1 MPVRVIKED
10 DLFLLTDERGDI
22 PAGHRGGMG
31 LYRRDTRFLSRFELR
46 VNGEPPVVLQSEAD
60 RNYAA
65 RILLMNPPETG
76 GGPHGLARDSIILE
90 RERAIYQGVLYER
103 LTVTNHH
110 RSDQVVEVT
119 YHFDAD
125 FADMFIVRGFRG
137 ARTGSVVGRVCDD
150 RGLCIR
156 YRGADGLERETRV
169 RFSEP
174 ATGWDDGH
182 RFLFRLE
189 PGQSRQVTLTVEPV
203 IAGVPAGGP
212 VAPGSGKATGS
223 GAETGTAA
231 GAATVTETA
240 TGAGTEAGPQP
251 ARPVAGP
258 PAAPAGRSLDEVLGE
273 LERSYREWQD
283 TAPGVESSHDVLN
296 HLLQRSLADLR
307 MLTTDLGDGPF
318 PVAGVPWF
326 AVPFG
331 RDSLI
336 TALQALPFRPE
347 LARGT
352 LRTLAR
358 LQGTRVDPW
367 REEEPGK
374 IPHEVRYGELANTH
388 QIPFGRY
395 YGTVDATPLF
405 LILAAEFYRWT
416 GDRPFAAS
424 LRPHV
429 LAALEWIERYGDSD
443 GDGFVEYRGKSDG
456 GLANQGWKDSGD
468 SVIHRDGTLARGPI
482 ALCEV
487 QGYVYEAMRQWGRI
501 FREWGDVER
510 AARLDEAAAR
520 LKQRFAEAF
529 WMEDEGFVALALDG
543 EKRRVATLTSNPGH
557 LLITDLLDRERA
569 DRVARRLLE
578 PDFFS
583 GYGIRTMS
591 ARERAYNP
599 ISYHNGSVWPHDNS
613 LIAWGMARHGHH
625 EAVHRVLA
633 GILAVAEQAEYHR
646 LPELWCG
653 FPAAPGRR
661 FVPYPVACSPQ
672 AWAAGAPLLLL
683 RALLGLEPDLPG
695 GVIRLRPALPAWLD
709 GLRVLGLR
717 LGNGR
722 LSFEVRRDPRH
733 ASEAGETAA
742 GREGRGT
749 TVEILENTTGARL
762 VVG

>member
-10 DLFLLTDERGDI
+10 DTFLLTDERGDI
-22 PAGHRGGMG
+22 PAGSPGGLG
-31 LYRRDTRFLSRFELR
+31 LYTRDTRFLSRFELR
-46 VNGEPPVVLQSEAD
+46 VNGALPLVLQSEAD

-65 RILLMNPPETG
+65 RILLLNPPETS
-76 GGPHGLARDSIILE
+76 GGPHGLARDSVTLE
-90 RERAIYQGVLYER
+90 RVRAICRGVLYER
-103 LTVTNHH
+103 LTVANHH
-110 RSDQVVEVT
+110 RSGQVVEVV
-119 YHFDAD
+119 YHVDAD
-125 FADMFIVRGFRG
+125 FADMFVVRGFRG
-137 ARTGSVVGRVCDD
+137 ARTGSVTGQVRDA
-150 RGLCIR
+150 RELRIR

-174 ATGWDDGH
+174 ATGWDDGY
-182 RFLFRLE
+182 RFLFRLK
-189 PGQSRQVTLTVEPV
+189 PGESREITLTVEPV
-203 IAGVPAGGP
+203 IGGVPAG
-212 VAPGSGKATGS
+212 VATG
-223 GAETGTAA
+223 
-231 GAATVTETA
+231 
-240 TGAGTEAGPQP
+240 GPAPRGREEGQEREEGHGP
-251 ARPVAGP
+251 A
-258 PAAPAGRSLDEVLGE
+258 PAAPSLDDVLAG
-273 LERSYREWQD
+273 LERSYREWWE
-283 TAPGVESSHDVLN
+283 ALPRVESGHDMFN
-296 HLLQRSLADLR
+296 RLLERGLADLR

-318 PVAGVPWF
+318 PVAGIPWF

-336 TALQALPFRPE
+336 TALQALPFQPE

-358 LQGTRVDPW
+358 LQGIRVDPR

-374 IPHEVRYGELANTH
+374 IPHEVRFGELANTG
-388 QIPFGRY
+388 QIPFDRY

-416 GDRPFAAS
+416 GDRAFAES

-429 LAALEWIERYGDSD
+429 LAALEWIERYGDAD
-443 GDGFVEYRGKSDG
+443 GDGFVEYRGTAGS
-456 GLANQGWKDSGD
+456 GLVNQGWKDSGD

-487 QGYVYEAMRQWGRI
+487 QGYVYEALCQWSRI

-510 AARLDEAAAR
+510 AARLDDRAAR

-543 EKRRVATLTSNPGH
+543 EKRRVAVLTSNPGH
-557 LLITDLLDRERA
+557 LLLTDLLDRDKA

-578 PDFFS
+578 PDLFS

-599 ISYHNGSVWPHDNS
+599 VSYHNGSVWPHDNS
-613 LIAWGMARHGHH
+613 LIAWGLARHGHH
-625 EAVHRVLA
+625 EAVHRILA
-633 GILAVAEQAEYHR
+633 GILAVAEQAEYNR

-653 FPAAPGRR
+653 FPAEPGHR

-683 RALLGLEPDLPG
+683 RALLGLEPDVPG
-695 GVIRLRPALPAWLD
+695 GVIRLRPVLPAWLG

-717 LGNGR
+717 LGSGR
-722 LSFEVRRDPRH
+722 LSFEVRRHPERT
-733 ASEAGETAA
+733 AEAGDSGT
-742 GREGRGT
+742 GRDGTGT
-749 TVEILENTTGARL
+749 TVEILENTTGAR
-762 VVG
+762 VVTG